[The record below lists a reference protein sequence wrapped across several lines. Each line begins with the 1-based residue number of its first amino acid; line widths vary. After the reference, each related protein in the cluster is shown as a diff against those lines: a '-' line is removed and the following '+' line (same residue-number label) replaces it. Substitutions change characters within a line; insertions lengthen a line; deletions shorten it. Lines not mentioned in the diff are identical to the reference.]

1 MANLNKTPL
10 IPGLDRIPI
19 ICNTPVSYGG
29 NLKDDDKKN
38 YALVNRPN
46 ENDFL
51 VAQYC
56 GFNVM
61 MYPGSDIGPG
71 QWLFYMEEALKICQ
85 RLGLKLISNSPILN
99 FNRKLKLDDT
109 MKYKLEWPASFVKA
123 FHKKSALVGW
133 QLKDE
138 PLCLNW
144 HDEYTVTDY
153 NNRTEEVFRPTP
165 DMEDL
170 RDNHKKVMQAIE
182 EVNNPENENQES
194 NDKTTL
200 SGGSFLKESSQ
211 EVNKLVFMNLAYS
224 FDKQWIG
231 DSPSY
236 SAYLDEY
243 ISTFHPSVLSYD
255 YYPID
260 CTIDSAGNVL
270 NINVNTD
277 VFYGALEV
285 FSQKSKQY
293 DIPFWAHCLC
303 LKHRTSGRVYP
314 YPTVGMM
321 RFEAFSALAY
331 GAQGIVY
338 WNYRIHGY
346 DTGKVST
353 IHPGTLT
360 SNSMSKESG
369 SGTQSTQDEIYP
381 QEAPIDINGNQTPI
395 WDMVRTVNAEIIKFG
410 GIFYNCNVTNHFL
423 TNGDSNTFE
432 GYGCVN
438 RVVAYGA
445 GVLVSHIENEYVN
458 DQGRTVKRRFV
469 VVVSSDPLNSQDI
482 DLYYALNSKGNL
494 LYDYKPT
501 YPPQTTLGP
510 EFREVGQSKFDHL
523 TLDPGGYAIREYFK

>member
-19 ICNTPVSYGG
+19 ICNNPVSFGG
-29 NLKDDDKKN
+29 NLKKEDERN
-38 YALVNRPN
+38 YTLVNRPN

-61 MYPGSDIGPG
+61 MYPGSHIGPG
-71 QWLFYMEEALKICQ
+71 QWLAYMEEALQICQ

-99 FNRKLKLDDT
+99 FNKKLKIDDS
-109 MKYKLEWPASFVKA
+109 MKYKLEWPGSFVKE
-123 FHKKSALVGW
+123 FHKHSALAGW

-138 PLCLNW
+138 PLFLNW
-144 HDEYTVTDY
+144 HDRYTVTNKDDKV
-153 NNRTEEVFRPTP
+153 EVFEPTP

-170 RDNHKKVMQAIE
+170 RDTYKMIMQAIE
-182 EVNNPENENQES
+182 EVNNPENQES

-200 SGGSFLKESSQ
+200 SGGSLLKENSQ

-224 FDKQWIG
+224 YEPEWIG
-231 DSPSY
+231 DIGSY
-236 SAYLDEY
+236 YAYLDEF
-243 ISTFHPSVLSYD
+243 ISEFHPSVLSYD

-293 DIPFWAHCLC
+293 NIPFWAYCLC
-303 LKHRTSGRVYP
+303 LKHRTTGRVYP

-353 IHPGTLT
+353 ILPGTLI

-369 SGTQSTQDEIYP
+369 SGTQSIQDEIYP

-395 WDMVRTVNAEIIKFG
+395 WDMVRTVNAEIIKFDE
-410 GIFYNCNVTNHFL
+410 IFYNCNVTNHIVIGGSKNL
-423 TNGDSNTFE
+423 E

-438 RVVAYGA
+438 KVVAYGA

-482 DLYYALNSKGNL
+482 DLYYTLDSKGNL
-494 LYDYKPT
+494 KYIIKYT
-501 YPPQTTLGP
+501 YPPQITVGP
-510 EFREVGQSKFDHL
+510 EFGEMGNSTFDHL
-523 TLDPGGYAIREYFK
+523 TLEPGGYAIREYYNK

>member
-19 ICNTPVSYGG
+19 ICNNPVSFGG
-29 NLKDDDKKN
+29 KLKDDDKRK
-38 YALVNRPN
+38 YILVNRPN

-51 VAQYC
+51 FAQYC

-71 QWLFYMEEALKICQ
+71 QWLAYMEEALQICQ

-99 FNRKLKLDDT
+99 FNKKLKIDDS
-109 MKYKLEWPASFVKA
+109 MKYKLEWPASFVES
-123 FHKKSALVGW
+123 FRDHSALVGW
-133 QLKDE
+133 QIMDE
-138 PLCLNW
+138 PLYLNW
-144 HDEYTVTDY
+144 HKYFVDY
-153 NNRTEEVFRPTP
+153 KNIRYDATP
-165 DMEDL
+165 DLTDMME
-170 RDNHKKVMQAIE
+170 NHSII
-182 EVNNPENENQES
+182 
-194 NDKTTL
+194 
-200 SGGSFLKESSQ
+200 SSSDQ
-211 EVNKLVFMNLAYS
+211 GKNLVFMNLAYA
-224 FDKQWIG
+224 FDKTWIG
-231 DSPSY
+231 NRPSY

-270 NINVNTD
+270 KINVNTG

-293 DIPFWAHCLC
+293 NIPFWAYCLC
-303 LKHRTSGRVYP
+303 LKHRTTGRVYP

-353 IHPGTLT
+353 ILPGTLT

-369 SGTQSTQDEIYP
+369 SGTQSIQDEIYP

-395 WDMVRTVNAEIIKFG
+395 WDMVRTVNAEIIKVDE
-410 GIFYNCNVTNHFL
+410 IFYNCNVTNHIVIEGSKNL
-423 TNGDSNTFE
+423 E

-482 DLYYALNSKGNL
+482 DLYYTLDSKGNL
-494 LYDYKPT
+494 KYIIKYT
-501 YPPQTTLGP
+501 YPPQITVGP
-510 EFREVGQSKFDHL
+510 EFQEIGNSTFDHL
-523 TLDPGGYAIREYFK
+523 TLEPGGYAIREYYNK